1 MCETRRDLKIAR
13 NEYKATKTTDAPQ
26 SAEPKMPRQRAPRE
40 VSPSD
45 AKETTA
51 PRQRKT
57 YAPRARGEGPREASS
72 DKKEWTLVTKN
83 GPRKVQGRPPRQ
95 GSTVITIESK

>member
-1 MCETRRDLKIAR
+1 
-13 NEYKATKTTDAPQ
+13 
-26 SAEPKMPRQRAPRE
+26 MPRQRAPRE
-40 VSPSD
+40 ATPSSVN
-45 AKETTA
+45 ETSA

-57 YAPRARGEGPREASS
+57 SAPRVRGEGPREASG

-95 GSTVITIESK
+95 GATVITIQSK